1 MVDIYYS
8 NETATPVKFLSVGWN
23 VVT

>member
-1 MVDIYYS
+1 MLDIYYS
-8 NETATPVKFLSVGWN
+8 NETATPNKFLSVGWN